1 MKFGQIIIPR
11 NTRNIFFE
19 KTENVVEKLS
29 PYPFLKNQI
38 DHISSSIV
46 LTFMQF
52 VFVAWQVEGYR
63 NMLKTKLQTTCF
75 YLI

>member
-38 DHISSSIV
+38 DHHISSSIV

-52 VFVAWQVEGYR
+52 VFVA
-63 NMLKTKLQTTCF
+63 
-75 YLI
+75 

>member
-11 NTRNIFFE
+11 NTRNTFFE

-38 DHISSSIV
+38 DHHISSSIV

-52 VFVAWQVEGYR
+52 VFVA
-63 NMLKTKLQTTCF
+63 
-75 YLI
+75 